1 MPCKSLPDVDLEAKM
16 PQQTPYSFQFQKH
29 LLPPEERN
37 GIDNEI
43 RLFHMVEMVRT
54 MSWSDG
60 EFQVR
65 FMIRS
70 AFRRQLLSPPTTVTT
85 MEQQKLQ
92 VCLYTIHAANNA
104 ARRCQ
109 GSLLGDACHSR
120 RTKAPCPAGS
130 EASIPP
136 VLRDRETITAQC
148 QSTDPL

>member
-1 MPCKSLPDVDLEAKM
+1 MPCKSLPDLDLEAKM

-65 FMIRS
+65 FMIGVS
-70 AFRRQLLSPPTTVTT
+70 QATFITADD
-85 MEQQKLQ
+85 
-92 VCLYTIHAANNA
+92 CDHDGAAEA
-104 ARRCQ
+104 A
-109 GSLLGDACHSR
+109 GMSVHHSR
-120 RTKAPCPAGS
+120 R
-130 EASIPP
+130 
-136 VLRDRETITAQC
+136 
-148 QSTDPL
+148 